1 MYFKKTENANEGKDR
16 LVLLIS
22 TIIGYF
28 AVFTLKKADII
39 NSYIGAI
46 VLIFLYMY
54 LDFNITNIFFTSKR
68 TTFKIYIFMV
78 LEIMHFFMMAFT
90 LKNIFVYF
98 VGLGILT
105 YLITIDEGKV
115 ELKKI
120 YQFVG
125 LYTLI
130 KVIFILTWI
139 IYRG

>member
-1 MYFKKTENANEGKDR
+1 MYLKKTENASEGKDR

-28 AVFTLKKADII
+28 AVFTLKKADVI

-130 KVIFILTWI
+130 KVIFVLTWI
-139 IYRG
+139 VF

>member
-1 MYFKKTENANEGKDR
+1 MYSKKNENENYRKER
-16 LVLLIS
+16 IVLLIS

-28 AVFTLKKADII
+28 TVFALKKADII

-78 LEIMHFFMMAFT
+78 LEIMHFFMTAFT
-90 LKNIFVYF
+90 LKNICVYF
-98 VGLGILT
+98 LGLGILT
-105 YLITIDEGKV
+105 YLITVDEGKN
-115 ELKKI
+115 ELTKI

-130 KVIFILTWI
+130 KVIFALTWI
-139 IYRG
+139 IF

>member
-1 MYFKKTENANEGKDR
+1 MYFKKIENANEGKDR

-46 VLIFLYMY
+46 VLIFLYVY

-78 LEIMHFFMMAFT
+78 LEIMHFFMMAFN

-120 YQFVG
+120 YQFIG

-130 KVIFILTWI
+130 KVIFVLTWI
-139 IYRG
+139 IF

>member
-1 MYFKKTENANEGKDR
+1 MYFKKIENANEGKDR

-78 LEIMHFFMMAFT
+78 LEIMHFFMMAFN

-130 KVIFILTWI
+130 KVIFVLTWI
-139 IYRG
+139 VF

>member
-1 MYFKKTENANEGKDR
+1 MYSKKNENENYRKER
-16 LVLLIS
+16 IVLLIS

-28 AVFTLKKADII
+28 TVFALKKADII

-78 LEIMHFFMMAFT
+78 LEIMHFFITSFT

-98 VGLGILT
+98 LGLGILT
-105 YLITIDEGKV
+105 YLITVDEGKN
-115 ELKKI
+115 ELTKI

-130 KVIFILTWI
+130 KVIFALTWI
-139 IYRG
+139 IF

>member
-1 MYFKKTENANEGKDR
+1 MYFKKIENANEGKDR

-130 KVIFILTWI
+130 KVIFVLTWI
-139 IYRG
+139 IF

>member
-1 MYFKKTENANEGKDR
+1 MYFKKTENASEGKDR

-28 AVFTLKKADII
+28 AVFTLKKADVI

-46 VLIFLYMY
+46 VLIFPYMY

-130 KVIFILTWI
+130 KVIFVLTWI
-139 IYRG
+139 VF

>member
-98 VGLGILT
+98 LGLGILT

-130 KVIFILTWI
+130 KVIFVLTWI
-139 IYRG
+139 IF

>member
-1 MYFKKTENANEGKDR
+1 MYFKKIENANEGKDR

-90 LKNIFVYF
+90 LKNIFLYF

-115 ELKKI
+115 EQKKI
-120 YQFVG
+120 YQFIG

-130 KVIFILTWI
+130 KVIFVLTWI
-139 IYRG
+139 IF

>member
-1 MYFKKTENANEGKDR
+1 MYFKKTENASEGKDR

-28 AVFTLKKADII
+28 AVFTLKKADVI

-68 TTFKIYIFMV
+68 KTFKIYIFMV

-130 KVIFILTWI
+130 KVIFVLTWI
-139 IYRG
+139 IF

>member
-1 MYFKKTENANEGKDR
+1 MYFKKTENVSEGKDR

-28 AVFTLKKADII
+28 AVFVLKKADII

-120 YQFVG
+120 YQFIG

-130 KVIFILTWI
+130 KVIFVLTWI
-139 IYRG
+139 IF

>member
-1 MYFKKTENANEGKDR
+1 MYFKKIENANEGKDR

-54 LDFNITNIFFTSKR
+54 LNFNITNIFFTSKR

-120 YQFVG
+120 YQFIG

-130 KVIFILTWI
+130 KVIFVLTWI
-139 IYRG
+139 IF

>member
-1 MYFKKTENANEGKDR
+1 MYFKKTENVSEGKDR

-28 AVFTLKKADII
+28 AVFVLKKADII

-54 LDFNITNIFFTSKR
+54 LDFNVTNIFFTSKR

-98 VGLGILT
+98 LGLGILT

-120 YQFVG
+120 YQFIG

-130 KVIFILTWI
+130 KVIFVLTWI
-139 IYRG
+139 IF

>member
-1 MYFKKTENANEGKDR
+1 MYFKKTENASEGKDR

-28 AVFTLKKADII
+28 VVFTLKKADVI

-130 KVIFILTWI
+130 KVIFVLTWI
-139 IYRG
+139 VF

>member
-28 AVFTLKKADII
+28 AVFALKKADII

-130 KVIFILTWI
+130 KVIFVLTWI
-139 IYRG
+139 VF

>member
-1 MYFKKTENANEGKDR
+1 MYFKKTENASEGKDR

-28 AVFTLKKADII
+28 VVFALKKADII

-46 VLIFLYMY
+46 ILIFLYMY

-120 YQFVG
+120 YQFIG

-130 KVIFILTWI
+130 KVIFVLTWI
-139 IYRG
+139 IF

>member
-120 YQFVG
+120 YQFIG

-130 KVIFILTWI
+130 KVIFVLTWI
-139 IYRG
+139 IF

>member
-1 MYFKKTENANEGKDR
+1 MYFKKTENASEGKDR

-28 AVFTLKKADII
+28 AVFTLKKADVI

-130 KVIFILTWI
+130 KVIFALTWI
-139 IYRG
+139 VF

>member
-1 MYFKKTENANEGKDR
+1 MYFKKIENANEGKDR

-78 LEIMHFFMMAFT
+78 LEIMHFFMMDFS

-115 ELKKI
+115 EQKKI
-120 YQFVG
+120 YQFIG

-130 KVIFILTWI
+130 KVIFVLTWI
-139 IYRG
+139 IF

>member
-28 AVFTLKKADII
+28 AVFVLKKADII

-90 LKNIFVYF
+90 LKNIFLYF

-115 ELKKI
+115 EQKKI
-120 YQFVG
+120 YQFIG

-130 KVIFILTWI
+130 KVIFVLTWI
-139 IYRG
+139 IF

>member
-28 AVFTLKKADII
+28 AVFALKKADII

-78 LEIMHFFMMAFT
+78 LEIMHFFMMGFS

-130 KVIFILTWI
+130 KVIFVLTWI
-139 IYRG
+139 VF

>member
-1 MYFKKTENANEGKDR
+1 MYFKKTENTNEGKDR

-46 VLIFLYMY
+46 ILIFLYMY

-120 YQFVG
+120 YQFIG

-130 KVIFILTWI
+130 KVIFVLTWI
-139 IYRG
+139 IF

>member
-1 MYFKKTENANEGKDR
+1 MYLKKTENASEGKDR

-28 AVFTLKKADII
+28 AVFALKKADII

-46 VLIFLYMY
+46 ILIFLYMY

-78 LEIMHFFMMAFT
+78 LEIMHFFMMGFS

-120 YQFVG
+120 YQFIG

-130 KVIFILTWI
+130 KVIFVLTWI
-139 IYRG
+139 IF

>member
-1 MYFKKTENANEGKDR
+1 MYFKKTENASEGKDR
-16 LVLLIS
+16 IVLLIS

-28 AVFTLKKADII
+28 AVFTLKKADVI

-120 YQFVG
+120 YQFIG

-130 KVIFILTWI
+130 KVIFVLTWI
-139 IYRG
+139 IF

>member
-130 KVIFILTWI
+130 KVIFVLTWI
-139 IYRG
+139 IF

>member
-28 AVFTLKKADII
+28 AVFTLKKADVI

-120 YQFVG
+120 YQFIG

-130 KVIFILTWI
+130 KVIFVLTWI
-139 IYRG
+139 IF

>member
-1 MYFKKTENANEGKDR
+1 MYFKKTENASEGKDR
-16 LVLLIS
+16 IVLLIS

-28 AVFTLKKADII
+28 AVFTLKKADVI

-130 KVIFILTWI
+130 KVIFVLTWI
-139 IYRG
+139 VF

>member
-1 MYFKKTENANEGKDR
+1 MYFKKTENASEGKDR

-28 AVFTLKKADII
+28 AVFALKKADII

-46 VLIFLYMY
+46 ILIFLYMY

-78 LEIMHFFMMAFT
+78 LEIMHFFMMGFS

-130 KVIFILTWI
+130 KVIFVLTWI
-139 IYRG
+139 VF

>member
-1 MYFKKTENANEGKDR
+1 MYFKKIENANEGKDR

-68 TTFKIYIFMV
+68 TTFKIYIFMI
-78 LEIMHFFMMAFT
+78 LEIMHFFMMAFS
-90 LKNIFVYF
+90 LRNIFIYF
-98 VGLGILT
+98 LGLGILT
-105 YLITIDEGKV
+105 YLIITDEGKT
-115 ELKKI
+115 ETNKI
-120 YQFVG
+120 YQFIG

-130 KVIFILTWI
+130 KVIFALTWI
-139 IYRG
+139 FF

>member
-1 MYFKKTENANEGKDR
+1 MYFKKTENASEGKDR

-28 AVFTLKKADII
+28 AVFALKKADII

-46 VLIFLYMY
+46 ILIFLYMY

-78 LEIMHFFMMAFT
+78 LEIMHFFMMAFS

-98 VGLGILT
+98 LGLGILT

-130 KVIFILTWI
+130 KVIFVLIWI
-139 IYRG
+139 VF

>member
-1 MYFKKTENANEGKDR
+1 MYSKKNENENYRKER
-16 LVLLIS
+16 IVLLIS

-28 AVFTLKKADII
+28 TVFALKKADII

-54 LDFNITNIFFTSKR
+54 LDFNITNILFTSKR
-68 TTFKIYIFMV
+68 TTIKIYIFMV
-78 LEIMHFFMMAFT
+78 LEIMHFFMTAFT

-98 VGLGILT
+98 LGLGILT
-105 YLITIDEGKV
+105 YLITVDEGKN
-115 ELKKI
+115 ELTKI

-130 KVIFILTWI
+130 KVIFALTWI
-139 IYRG
+139 IF

>member
-1 MYFKKTENANEGKDR
+1 MYFKKTENVSEGKDR

-28 AVFTLKKADII
+28 AVFVLKKADII

-54 LDFNITNIFFTSKR
+54 LDFNVTNIFFTSKR

-130 KVIFILTWI
+130 KVIFVLTWI
-139 IYRG
+139 VF

>member
-1 MYFKKTENANEGKDR
+1 MYFKKTENASEGKDR

-28 AVFTLKKADII
+28 AVFTLKKADVI

-46 VLIFLYMY
+46 VLIFIYMY

-130 KVIFILTWI
+130 KVIFVLTWI
-139 IYRG
+139 VF

>member
-1 MYFKKTENANEGKDR
+1 MYFKKTENASEGKDR

-28 AVFTLKKADII
+28 AVFTLKKADVI
-39 NSYIGAI
+39 NSYIGVI

-130 KVIFILTWI
+130 KVIFVLTWI
-139 IYRG
+139 VF